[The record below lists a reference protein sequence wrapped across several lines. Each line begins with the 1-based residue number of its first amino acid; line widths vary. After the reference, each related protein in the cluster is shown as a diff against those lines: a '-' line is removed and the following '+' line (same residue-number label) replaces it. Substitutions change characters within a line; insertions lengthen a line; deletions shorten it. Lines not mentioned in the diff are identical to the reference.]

1 MMLYENFTYFTVNHS
16 TNFVNPENG
25 AHTEYRKTYIAE
37 FLFKRAHNYNDWIH
51 AFFDIM
57 SAMYPLHDN

>member
-37 FLFKRAHNYNDWIH
+37 FLFKRAHNYND
-51 AFFDIM
+51 
-57 SAMYPLHDN
+57 